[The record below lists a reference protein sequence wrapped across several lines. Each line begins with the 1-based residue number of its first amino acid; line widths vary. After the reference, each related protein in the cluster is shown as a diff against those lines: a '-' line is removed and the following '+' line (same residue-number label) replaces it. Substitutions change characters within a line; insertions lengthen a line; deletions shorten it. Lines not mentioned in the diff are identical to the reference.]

1 MRIRLILA
9 AGAEPINGV
18 LTPSLPSSTTTRI
31 VDELNPFSRFLS
43 LSLSPLSLRFS
54 LSPFDDEPNPFTSSP
69 NELLRP
75 MPSESHAQS
84 QPITPLL
91 ALSLSLFAPLFYSL
105 PHPTATSF
113 AYGDRSLIISSSL
126 VSSPVDGWTAPY
138 ILRPAQHADQLS
150 STNDNSPLRIYEMLH
165 LFVLFFNQ
173 KSFQQIPEVSSDSSG
188 SHIPR
193 FSRPRKSC
201 RTSPNE
207 KKTWANT
214 AIRREKAK
222 ESTTVIDRTELV
234 VILSGDISSL
244 ILIAAEELFHLSFFF
259 LSFFFYSPLLVC
271 CCSRGGSERGPTRV
285 T

>member
-1 MRIRLILA
+1 MSFSDQCPVSRTHNR
-9 AGAEPINGV
+9 NQ
-18 LTPSLPSSTTTRI
+18 LP
-31 VDELNPFSRFLS
+31 LYW
-43 LSLSPLSLRFS
+43 
-54 LSPFDDEPNPFTSSP
+54 
-69 NELLRP
+69 
-75 MPSESHAQS
+75 
-84 QPITPLL
+84 
-91 ALSLSLFAPLFYSL
+91 LSLSLFAPLFYSL

-150 STNDNSPLRIYEMLH
+150 STNDNSPPRIYEMLH

>member
-18 LTPSLPSSTTTRI
+18 LTPSLPFSTATRI
-31 VDELNPFSRFLS
+31 VDELNPFPS
-43 LSLSPLSLRFS
+43 LLSLRLMMS
-54 LSPFDDEPNPFTSSP
+54 LTLSPA
-69 NELLRP
+69 LP
-75 MPSESHAQS
+75 MSFSDQCPVSRTHNRNQL
-84 QPITPLL
+84 PLYW
-91 ALSLSLFAPLFYSL
+91 LSLFLFAPLFYSL

-173 KSFQQIPEVSSDSSG
+173 KSFQQIPEVSSNSSG

-207 KKTWANT
+207 KKT
-214 AIRREKAK
+214 
-222 ESTTVIDRTELV
+222 
-234 VILSGDISSL
+234 
-244 ILIAAEELFHLSFFF
+244 
-259 LSFFFYSPLLVC
+259 
-271 CCSRGGSERGPTRV
+271 
-285 T
+285 